1 MATCGGFPVDFRH
14 FGDDFTHEFARFGV
28 YGGFIDGYRQ
38 ACFGDC
44 ANAFSCVESDGGLGV
59 GLDFRDDE
67 RTVGYVRVIPCV
79 LYDTRGA
86 VVFVGVLACFPVR
99 YGKGRLFALWQSY

>member
-1 MATCGGFPVDFRH
+1 MAGSLTAIGRPALVTVPTPLPAWKVMVGWVW
-14 FGDDFTHEFARFGV
+14 
-28 YGGFIDGYRQ
+28 
-38 ACFGDC
+38 
-44 ANAFSCVESDGGLGV
+44 

-67 RTVGYVRVIPCV
+67 RTVGYVRVVACV

-86 VVFVGVLACFPVR
+86 VGFVFFPVR